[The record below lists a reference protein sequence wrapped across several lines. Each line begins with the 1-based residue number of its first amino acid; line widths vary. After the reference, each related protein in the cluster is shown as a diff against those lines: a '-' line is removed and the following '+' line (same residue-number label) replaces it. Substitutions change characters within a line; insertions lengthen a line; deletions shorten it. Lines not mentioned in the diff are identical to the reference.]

1 MPRTIVIG
9 THFLGSMNRL
19 TKEEHFK
26 ASQVMCS
33 LHDNLAR
40 PGYNVHPIKG
50 AKDAGF
56 HTARVNRDVRMVV
69 HITDARFTY
78 CYVAHHDDAYKWAQE
93 RTFEVNSVTGS
104 IQIVVT
110 QEIFEKRYVPT
121 FEPSPSQLPPPCPL
135 PRKPTELSHKEL
147 LAYGIPEQF
156 LPHVCS
162 IDNED
167 ELMDVCQHLP
177 EEAGEALMDYC
188 LGTTPRQPV
197 IGPFGSDPLAHPDSL
212 RRFYP
217 VKDGDGLT
225 LALTASWEKWVVFL
239 HPDQRDLVE
248 RCFSGP
254 ARVTGTAG
262 TGKTVVAVHRAVHLA
277 RRDSDAHVLLTTF
290 SDPLANLLRSKVRML
305 ASREPRVLERVEIV
319 SLDSLAKKMFQ
330 AHEGTTRAANRADV
344 QRIIESIV
352 GPATALHSPLPFVL
366 GEWEHVVDAWQL
378 QDWESYRDV
387 ARLGRKTRLP
397 EDRRMA
403 LWGVFSEVR
412 QRLAAGGMQTLAGMY
427 GALTGRLRSRLASP
441 FTHAVVDEAQDISVA
456 QLRFLSALVPAK
468 GDSLF
473 FAGDLGQRIF
483 QQPFSWLSLGV
494 DVRGRSRNLRINYRM
509 SHQIRTKSDRLLD
522 KESVDADGNASNR
535 TQTISVFQGTPPRI
549 STFASTREEAMAVT
563 GFIRGLTSDGYE
575 PHEIAVI
582 VRSDDELVRATG
594 AVAETGLEKQVLDG
608 ESEPRPG
615 RVAVATMHLA
625 KGLEFRAVI
634 VMACDEDTLPLR
646 SRIEGVGD
654 QGDLEEVYSTERHL
668 LYVACTR
675 ARDQLLVTG
684 VQPASEFLDDM
695 R

>member
-1 MPRTIVIG
+1 MAPTFYVTDTFSGSVRRLSKDDQTRVKVTAMNMQMDTVAYGLRLHRIG
-9 THFLGSMNRL
+9 KTVDMWSAR
-19 TKEEHFK
+19 
-26 ASQVMCS
+26 ASDD
-33 LHDNLAR
+33 LR
-40 PGYNVHPIKG
+40 I
-50 AKDAGF
+50 
-56 HTARVNRDVRMVV
+56 VV
-69 HITDARFTY
+69 HKTDSVFALLY
-78 CYVAHHDDAYKWAQE
+78 AGHHDDAYRWAE
-93 RTFEVNSVTGS
+93 RRRVCKHPDSQA
-104 IQIVVT
+104 IQIVEVQQRT
-110 QEIFEKRYVPT
+110 EFQDPVFYAPTPVAASSAETSRPALAHIADATLRRHGVPADWVPQVKSAAT
-121 FEPSPSQLPPPCPL
+121 DDDVLE
-135 PRKPTELSHKEL
+135 
-147 LAYGIPEQF
+147 
-156 LPHVCS
+156 VC
-162 IDNED
+162 E
-167 ELMDVCQHLP
+167 HLP
-177 EEAGEALMDYC
+177 AEAAEAVLEFWA
-188 LGTTPRQPV
+188 GRTPAPPATLPE
-197 IGPFGSDPLAHPDSL
+197 GADPFTHPDSK
-212 RRFYP
+212 RRFFP
-217 VKDGDGLT
+217 IADSDAMA
-225 LALTASWEKWVVFL
+225 LALSVTWDQWAVFL
-239 HPDQRDLVE
+239 HPDQRELVE
-248 RCFSGP
+248 RSFSGP

-290 SDPLANLLRSKVRML
+290 SDPLANLLRSKVRLL
-305 ASREPRVLERVEIV
+305 ASREPRVLERIEIV

-427 GALTGRLRSRLASP
+427 GALTGRLRSGLASP

-549 STFASTREEAMAVT
+549 STFASPREEAMAVT

-582 VRSDDELVRATG
+582 VRSDDELLRATG
-594 AVAETGLEKQVLDG
+594 AVADTGLEKQVLDG

-615 RVAVATMHLA
+615 KVAVATMHLA